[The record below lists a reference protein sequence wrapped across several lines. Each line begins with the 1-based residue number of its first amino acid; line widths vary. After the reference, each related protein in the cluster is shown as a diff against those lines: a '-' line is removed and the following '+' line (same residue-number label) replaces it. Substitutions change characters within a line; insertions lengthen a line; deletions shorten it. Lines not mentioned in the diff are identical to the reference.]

1 MINQYKGIPE
11 IKDMEKVLNIASRIE
26 SLREVE
32 KMVDEVSTECCMSSE
47 VYGNVMIATMEAA
60 NNAILHGN
68 KLDEEKDVNII
79 FRWDSD
85 KLELVIQDQG
95 KGFNYKNVP
104 DPTAP
109 GNVEKVNG
117 RGVFLMEKLSDK
129 ISFKENGRK
138 VSLTFNL

>member
-1 MINQYKGIPE
+1 
-11 IKDMEKVLNIASRIE
+11 MEKILNIASRVE

-32 KMVDEVSTECCMSSE
+32 RMVDEVSTECSMSTQ
-47 VYGNVMIATMEAA
+47 VYGNVLIATLEAA

-68 KLDEEKDVNII
+68 KLDENKDVKIL
-79 FRWDSD
+79 FRWDEEN
-85 KLELVIQDQG
+85 LELIVTDQG
-95 KGFNYKNVP
+95 KGFNFRNIP

-138 VSLTFNL
+138 VSLQFKL

>member
-1 MINQYKGIPE
+1 MNDPG
-11 IKDMEKVLNIASRIE
+11 MERVLNITSRIE

-32 KMVDEVSTECCMSSE
+32 KIVDEISTACSMSSE
-47 VYGNVMIATMEAA
+47 VYGNVLIATLEAA

-68 KLDEEKDVNII
+68 KLDENKDVNLE
-79 FRWDSD
+79 FKWDEN
-85 KLELVIQDQG
+85 KLELVVTDQG
-95 KGFNYKNVP
+95 KGFNYKDVP

-117 RGVFLMEKLSDK
+117 RGVFLMEKLSDD
-129 ISFKENGRK
+129 ISFMENGSK

>member
-1 MINQYKGIPE
+1 M
-11 IKDMEKVLNIASRIE
+11 DMEKVLNIASKIE

-32 KMVDEVSTECCMSSE
+32 KMVDEVSTECSMSSE

-68 KLDEEKDVNII
+68 KLDAAKDVNII
-79 FRWDSD
+79 FKWDAET
-85 KLELVIQDQG
+85 LELVIKDQG
-95 KGFNYKNVP
+95 TGFNYKDVP

-129 ISFKENGRK
+129 LSFKENGRK

>member
-1 MINQYKGIPE
+1 
-11 IKDMEKVLNIASRIE
+11 MEKTLNIESRVE
-26 SLREVE
+26 NLREVE
-32 KMVDEVSTECCMSSE
+32 KMVDEVSTECNMSSE

-68 KLDEEKDVNII
+68 KLDEKKDVNIR
-79 FRWDSD
+79 FKWSRE
-85 KLELVIQDQG
+85 ELVLVVTDQG

-104 DPTAP
+104 DPTEP
-109 GNVEKVNG
+109 GNLEKVNG

-138 VSLTFNL
+138 VRLTFKL

>member
-1 MINQYKGIPE
+1 MI
-11 IKDMEKVLNIASRIE
+11 
-26 SLREVE
+26 
-32 KMVDEVSTECCMSSE
+32 DEVSTECSMSSE
-47 VYGNVMIATMEAA
+47 VYGNVMIATLEAA

-68 KLDEEKDVNII
+68 KLDATKEVII
-79 FRWDSD
+79 KFRWNNET
-85 KLELVIQDQG
+85 LELVVKDQG
-95 KGFNYKNVP
+95 KGFNFRDIP

-129 ISFKENGRK
+129 LSFKENGRK